1 MTITLHKTMAVVAYC
16 AYEIAPRH
24 KPRNIEVVMEKVQA
38 YLKEHLEQPL
48 PFDKTFRLKEIAES
62 DIKPFIHDMMF
73 SIPEFL
79 DWNLSEVEIENG
91 VKVDDEGR
99 DGFVFTSIYDARD
112 ENSWKTDFIDLNAF
126 VQNAVYMIK
135 RTQTD

>member
-79 DWNLSEVEIENG
+79 DWNLSE
-91 VKVDDEGR
+91 EGR